1 MQLTEAERV
10 KTQKRLDEAED
21 ALHRLN
27 LGESEVRMRDRTGRE
42 IEFKP
47 TTKKNLQNYIN
58 ELRDQLGLRVRSG
71 RGSRAVTF

>member
-21 ALHRLN
+21 ALHRLK
-27 LGESEVRMRDRTGRE
+27 LGESEVRMRDRSGRE

-47 TTKKNLQNYIN
+47 ANKRDLQNYIN
-58 ELRDQLGLRVRSG
+58 ELRDQLGMRPRSG

>member
-1 MQLTEAERV
+1 MTEAERE

-21 ALHRLN
+21 VLHRLN
-27 LGESEVRMRDRTGRE
+27 LGESEIRMRDRSGRE

-47 TTKKNLQNYIN
+47 ANKKNLQNYIN
-58 ELRDQLGLRVRSG
+58 ELRVELGMRPRSG

>member
-1 MQLTEAERV
+1 MTEAERE

-27 LGESEVRMRDRTGRE
+27 LGESEVRMRDRSGRE
-42 IEFKP
+42 VEFKP
-47 TTKKNLQNYIN
+47 VNKKNLQNYIN
-58 ELRDQLGLRVRSG
+58 ELRVELGMRPRSG